1 MSKFYFTL
9 SKVQKVCVLL
19 AIVISTCLFTQS
31 ARAQYFGQNKVRYKN
46 LKFKVY
52 KTPHFEIYYYMK
64 NDSLLKRFAQESEL
78 WYTLH
83 QQVFR
88 DTFKRPNPIIL
99 YADHPDFQ
107 QTTAIDGEISVGT
120 GGVTEGLKNRVV
132 MPIMETNQTTR
143 HVLGHELVHA
153 FQYHTLLES
162 DTTSLGNLNNLPLW
176 MIEGMAEYLS
186 LGKKDAYT
194 AMWMRD
200 AYLNK
205 DIPSIRDLTESS
217 KYFPYRYGEAFW
229 SYLGSTYGDTII
241 VPFFKNTARFGLEY
255 GIRRTFGY
263 DDKTLSNLWKNSI
276 VNMYKPYLKDTMQI
290 PPGKRVID
298 NKNSGEMN
306 VAPAISPDG
315 KYIAFLSE
323 KDLFSID
330 LFLADAQT
338 GRIIRRLTS
347 KTSNTHIDEF
357 NFIESAGAW
366 SPDGK
371 KFAFSIFSGGRNR
384 MLVVSIPSGKVLN
397 NIAMGKAEQFG
408 NLTWS
413 PDGNSVAFQALSNG
427 NSDLY
432 LYNFTTK
439 QVKQLTND
447 KYSDYQP
454 SFSRDGKSI
463 IFTSDRTTYDATTSQ
478 SITFNLAEYD
488 LATGKITDIKVFDGA
503 NNMNPQYS
511 ADNKQVYFLSN
522 KDGFRNLYRYTKAT
536 GTVEQMTELFTG
548 ISGITEFSPALSVSA
563 NDDIVYSYYRAQK
576 YALYNAKASEFK
588 AKSIS
593 STETNF
599 DAAML
604 PPPRAVGV
612 DLINSNLNNF
622 LSYQRIA
629 TDSIRGIPYR
639 PQFKLD
645 YLASS
650 GVGVGVGIGAG
661 SYGAG
666 ISSGIQGIFSDI
678 LGRNQIYA
686 GASLNGEIY
695 DFGAQVFYIKQDGRW
710 NFGAGLSHIPY
721 QYASYNVIPNNYDV
735 TVTNP
740 TTKQQTT
747 KTVTGLEERYD
758 IIRVFQDQATA
769 FTSYPFSKTARAEFG
784 GGLSHSSYMVTRYS
798 TYYDTLGIPRSNVE
812 RNRIANSD
820 YNKDP
825 YRIAN
830 LRPFTLLQVS
840 AALVGDN
847 SYFGIASPLS
857 GFRYRL
863 QAEYDFGSYKFFSPT
878 IDLRKY
884 TRLKPVTLAARFNMF
899 GRFGKNVDNNALYP
913 YFIGYPFLI
922 RGYESQSFYNNTNTS
937 AGNGFTIDQL
947 SGSRVAVANL
957 EIRLPFTGPEKLSA
971 IKSKFFFSELNF
983 FFDAGLAWNQ
993 GNQIKFQQAPDLL
1006 GYTQRINTT
1015 TGKPV
1020 LNQDGTPVLDAVYDA
1035 NQRVPALS
1043 AGVSLRVNLFGALIL
1058 EPYYAFPFNRT
1069 DVKKPV
1075 FGLNFTPGW

>member
-1 MSKFYFTL
+1 MSKFYF
-9 SKVQKVCVLL
+9 SKKSKAQRFFILL
-19 AIVISTCLFTQS
+19 VILIS
-31 ARAQYFGQNKVRYKN
+31 ACFLNNTAQAQYFGQNKVRYKN

-99 YADHPDFQ
+99 YANHPDFQ
-107 QTTAIDGEISVGT
+107 QTTAIDGDISVGT

-153 FQYHTLLES
+153 FQYHLLLGN
-162 DTTSLGNLNNLPLW
+162 DTTGLGNINNLPLW

-186 LGKKDAYT
+186 LGKRDAYT

-205 DIPSIRDLTESS
+205 DIPSIRDLTESG

-276 VNMYKPYLKDTMQI
+276 VNMYKPYLKDTSQV
-290 PPGKRVID
+290 PTGKRLID
-298 NKNSGEMN
+298 NKNAGEMN
-306 VAPAISPDG
+306 VAPAVSPDG
-315 KYIAFLSE
+315 KYLAFLSE

-330 LFLADAQT
+330 LFLADAKT
-338 GRIIRRLTS
+338 GKILRRLTS

-366 SPDGK
+366 SPDSK

-384 MLVVSIPSGKVLN
+384 MLVVSVPSGKVVS

-413 PDGNSVAFQALSNG
+413 PDGNLVAFQALSNG

-432 LYNFTTK
+432 MYNFTTK
-439 QVKQLTND
+439 EVTQLTDD

-454 SFSRDGKSI
+454 NFSRDGRKI
-463 IFTSDRTTYDATTSQ
+463 VFTSDRTTYDATTAHTIS
-478 SITFNLAEYD
+478 FNLAEID
-488 LATGKITDIKVFDGA
+488 LATRKVTNIKVFDGA

-511 ADNKQVYFLSN
+511 ADGSKIFFLSN
-522 KDGFRNLYRYTKAT
+522 RDGFRNLYAYNTAN
-536 GTVEQMTELFTG
+536 GSVDQMTELFTG

-563 NDDIVYSYYRAQK
+563 HDDVVYSYYRSQK

-588 AKSIS
+588 TKTVAGS
-593 STETNF
+593 ETNF
-599 DAAML
+599 DAALL
-604 PPPRAVGV
+604 PPPKAVGV

-622 LSYQRIA
+622 LSYQRIPA
-629 TDSIRGIPYR
+629 DSIQNIAYR

-666 ISSGIQGIFSDI
+666 LSSGIQGVFSDI

-686 GASLNGEIY
+686 GASVNGEIY
-695 DFGAQVFYIKQDGRW
+695 DFGAQVFYIKQQGRW
-710 NFGAGLSHIPY
+710 NFGGGLSHIPY
-721 QYASYNVIPNNYDV
+721 QLATYNVVPSTYSIGDKSIPAV
-735 TVTNP
+735 
-740 TTKQQTT
+740 
-747 KTVTGLEERYD
+747 EERYD
-758 IIRVFQDQATA
+758 IIRIFQDQVSL
-769 FTSYPFSKTARAEFG
+769 FTSYPFSKTTRAEFG
-784 GGLSHSSYMVTRYS
+784 GGFSRNSYMVTRYS
-798 TYYDTLGIPRSNVE
+798 TYYDASTGSYIDFQ
-812 RNRIANSD
+812 RNRISND
-820 YNKDP
+820 TYNNDP
-825 YRIAN
+825 YNNVGI
-830 LRPFTLLQVS
+830 LRPISLMQVS
-840 AALVGDN
+840 TALIGDN

-857 GFRYRL
+857 GFRYRI
-863 QAEYDFGSYKFFSPT
+863 QAEYDFGSYRFFSPT
-878 IDLRKY
+878 VDLRKY
-884 TRLKPVTLAARFNMF
+884 VRIKPVTLAARFNTF
-899 GRFGKNVDNNALYP
+899 GRFGEDTGLYP
-913 YFIGYPFLI
+913 YYIGYPFLI
-922 RGYESQSFYNNTNTS
+922 RGYESQTFYGSGNQVST
-937 AGNGFTIDQL
+937 NGFTIDQL
-947 SGSRVAVANL
+947 SGSRVAVANF

-971 IKSKFFFSELNF
+971 IKSKFLFSELNL
-983 FFDAGLAWNQ
+983 FFDAGLAWNK
-993 GNQIKFQQAPDLL
+993 GNQIKFQKSPDLL
-1006 GYTQRINTT
+1006 GYQVVNDGKGNTT
-1015 TGKPV
+1015 T
-1020 LNQDGTPVLDAVYDA
+1020 TAVYNS

>member
-1 MSKFYFTL
+1 MSKVYFVV
-9 SKVQKVCVLL
+9 SKVQKVCLLL
-19 AIVISTCLFTQS
+19 AIVLSFCVMSKPAQ
-31 ARAQYFGQNKVRYKN
+31 AQYFGQNKVRYKN
-46 LKFKVY
+46 LKFKVF

-107 QTTAIDGEISVGT
+107 QTTVIDGEISVGT

-153 FQYHTLLES
+153 FQYHTLLEN
-162 DTTSLGNLNNLPLW
+162 DTTSLNNINNLPLW

-241 VPFFKNTARFGLEY
+241 VPFFKNVARFGLEY

-276 VNMYKPYLKDTMQI
+276 VNMYKPYLKDTTQTPAGLRI
-290 PPGKRVID
+290 ID

-306 VAPAISPDG
+306 VAPSISPDG
-315 KYIAFLSE
+315 KYMTFLSE

-330 LFLADAQT
+330 LFLADAKT
-338 GRIIRRLTS
+338 GKIIRRLTS

-371 KFAFSIFSGGRNR
+371 KFAFSVFGGGRNR
-384 MLVVSIPSGKVLN
+384 MLVVSIPSGKVLLN
-397 NIAMGKAEQFG
+397 VPMGKVGQFS

-413 PDGNSVAFQALSNG
+413 PDGNLVAFQGLSNG
-427 NSDLY
+427 QSDLY
-432 LYNFTTK
+432 MYNLTTK
-439 QVKQLTND
+439 EVKQLTND
-447 KYSDYQP
+447 KYSDFQP
-454 SFSRDGKSI
+454 SFSRDGKKI
-463 IFTSDRTTYDATTSQ
+463 VFTSDRTTYDVSVSQ

-488 LATGKITDIKVFDGA
+488 LATGQVTDLKIFDGA

-511 ADNKQVYFLSN
+511 ADSKHIYFLSN
-522 KDGFRNLYRYTKAT
+522 RDGFRNLYRYTIAT
-536 GTVEQMTELFTG
+536 ASVEQMTELFTG

-576 YALYNAKASEFK
+576 YALYNAKPADFK
-588 AKSIS
+588 TIKTVS
-593 STETNF
+593 SSETNF
-599 DAAML
+599 EAAML

-622 LSYQRIA
+622 LSYQRLA
-629 TDSIRGIPYR
+629 VDSIQNVPYR

-650 GVGVGVGIGAG
+650 GVGVGVGIGGAG

-666 ISSGIQGIFSDI
+666 LSSGIQGIFSDI

-686 GASLNGEIY
+686 GASVNGEIY
-695 DFGAQVFYIKQDGRW
+695 DFGAQVFYIKQQGRW
-710 NFGAGLSHIPY
+710 NFGGGLAHIPY
-721 QYASYNVIPNNYDV
+721 QLATYNVVPSKYTYRNGNDQDV
-735 TVTNP
+735 TVDAT
-740 TTKQQTT
+740 
-747 KTVTGLEERYD
+747 EERFD
-758 IIRVFQDQATA
+758 IIRIFQDQVSA
-769 FTSYPFSKTARAEFG
+769 FTAYPFSKTTRVEFG
-784 GGLSHSSYMVTRYS
+784 GGFSHNSYMVHRFS
-798 TYYDTLGIPRSNVE
+798 TYYTNAGVFQDRRRRVSLD
-812 RNRIANSD
+812 D
-820 YNKDP
+820 YNNDQ
-825 YRIAN
+825 YN
-830 LRPFTLLQVS
+830 NVGYLRSFSLAQASV
-840 AALVGDN
+840 ALVGDN

-863 QAEYDFGSYKFFSPT
+863 QAEYNVGSYRFFSPT

-884 TRLKPVTLAARFNMF
+884 ERLKPITLAARFNAF
-899 GRFGKNVDNNALYP
+899 GRFGQETGLYP
-913 YFIGYPFLI
+913 YYIGYPFLI
-922 RGYESQSFYNNTNTS
+922 RGYESQTFYNNSGQSQST
-937 AGNGFTIDQL
+937 NGFTIDQL
-947 SGSRVAVANL
+947 SGSRVAVFNF

-971 IKSKFFFSELNF
+971 IKSKFLFSELNL
-983 FFDAGLAWNQ
+983 FFDAGLAWNS
-993 GNQIKFQQAPDLL
+993 GNTIKFQKSPDLL
-1006 GYTQRINTT
+1006 YYQPRIDDNNQPVLDSS
-1015 TGKPV
+1015 GKPII
-1020 LNQDGTPVLDAVYDA
+1020 DAVYDA
-1035 NQRVPALS
+1035 KQRVPALS
-1043 AGVSLRVNLFGALIL
+1043 AGISLRVNLFGALIL